1 MSNPVNNTKIAQRDA
16 MSVSEYRQAKNDEFK
31 DLRNKALADLA
42 SKEKDEIDEIYNYRV
57 KKLNAENALYEKSL
71 KAKVALQAKYGLIDG
86 DGNPK
91 QVSKRIEAKYKKEL
105 KEYEKF
111 LAAKKRADEKAEAN
125 AYKRELALA
134 KSAGAQTVRGGKLLD
149 WTMWKQFGKATTGLS
164 GGAKFGAI
172 VDGLVSGLSDFA
184 KKLDNTIDNIGNY
197 QSRWDTRLYG
207 YSGNDYQ
214 QMSRIVTGAA
224 GVSPLVKQSDIM
236 KNIDTLIDKGIAY
249 NVEQRAFLNTISDKI
264 ATTFD
269 AANGTLLQ
277 LVRIQQADSTAS
289 RLGLEAGVT
298 QYLNNMFSSSEY
310 MTDLYKTVT
319 GNLYE
324 ATSQYSAQNSIGFE
338 YQAQKWLGSLYSL
351 GMSSNAISNIS
362 SALGA
367 LGSGNL
373 NGLSGGMQNLMVMAA
388 SKAGLSYSDLL
399 TKGLSASSTNSLM
412 AGLVSYLSDIS
423 NSSNNVVK
431 SQYANIFGLSLSDLK
446 AISNVGSSFKSIYNS
461 NMDYNS
467 SLSTLNLM
475 ANSIGKRMGI
485 GEMMTNMWDN
495 TQYSMAS
502 GIATNPV
509 LYAIYKAAGLLD
521 SVAGGIA
528 LKDIKYL
535 GSGVNLQTTVADLM
549 RVGSLSG
556 GILSSIGAMISGSGG
571 GGITGKGLFD
581 AFGINGTTTVT
592 RGTGRT
598 FTDAGVQTS
607 LSNYVANSSGEDITG
622 SYTTAGEDEG
632 KQKIEAMA
640 EEDNSKKIDDVCSQ
654 LDKIIQILG
663 TDGIIVKFSEP
674 SGNPENNPSGF

>member
-1 MSNPVNNTKIAQRDA
+1 MANPVNNSKIAQRDS
-16 MSVSEYRQAKNDEFK
+16 MSVDEYRAAKDKELIDLKRASLEDLANLQKDIIDEEFEYQAKTIKAEAK
-31 DLRNKALADLA
+31 LR
-42 SKEKDEIDEIYNYRV
+42 E
-57 KKLNAENALYEKSL
+57 
-71 KAKVALQAKYGLIDG
+71 KYGINTDG
-86 DGNPK
+86 K
-91 QVSKRIEAKYKKEL
+91 AATKAIQKKYETEL
-105 KEYEKF
+105 KEYKKF
-111 LAAKKRADEKAEAN
+111 LKAKLEATKKAEQN
-125 AYKRELALA
+125 AAIREMALA
-134 KSAGAQTVRGGKLLD
+134 KQAGARTVRGGKIAD
-149 WTMWKQFGKATTGLS
+149 WTMWKQFGSDTTGI
-164 GGAKFGAI
+164 GAGQKTIAI
-172 VDGLVSGLSDFA
+172 IDGLTSALSDFA
-184 KKLDNTIDNIGNY
+184 KKLDGTIDSIGGY

-214 QMSRIVTGAA
+214 QMSRLVTGAA
-224 GVSPLVKQSDIM
+224 GVSPLVKQSEIM

-351 GMSSNAISNIS
+351 GMSSNAIGNIS

-399 TKGLSASSTNSLM
+399 TKGLSAASTNSLM
-412 AGLVSYLSDIS
+412 AGLVSYLTDIS

-467 SLSTLNLM
+467 SLSTLNAM
-475 ANSIGKRMGI
+475 ANSIGSRTSI
-485 GEMMTNMWDN
+485 GELMANMWDN

-528 LKDIKYL
+528 LPDIKYL

-556 GILSSIGAMISGSGG
+556 GILSSIGAMISGGG
-571 GGITGKGLFD
+571 GFTGSRLFN
-581 AFGINGTTTVT
+581 AFGVNGTTTVS

-607 LSNYVANSSGEDITG
+607 LSNYVANSNGEDITG
-622 SYTTAGEDEG
+622 SYTTAGEDDG

-640 EEDNSKKIDDVCSQ
+640 EEGPSNDLDDVCSKLDTIVQ
-654 LDKIIQILG
+654 LLG
-663 TDGIIVKFSEP
+663 TDGIIVKFSEAT
-674 SGNPENNPSGF
+674 SGNPETNPSGF